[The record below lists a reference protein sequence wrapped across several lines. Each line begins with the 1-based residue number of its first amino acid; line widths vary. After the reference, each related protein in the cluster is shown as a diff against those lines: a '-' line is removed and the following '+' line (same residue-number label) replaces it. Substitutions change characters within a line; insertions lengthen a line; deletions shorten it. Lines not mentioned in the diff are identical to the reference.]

1 VGFKNFYTSQMKKK
15 HELLIKGLRVKIG
28 EKEIVRGVNLKV
40 RSGEMHVIMG
50 PNGSGKST
58 LLHAIMGHP
67 NYPAAGGDVFIDGEK
82 ITGTST
88 DKRAKK
94 GLFLAFQYPREI
106 PGVIFG
112 NFVRLAGNAL
122 QKAADKNLRPV
133 GPLEFYPVIQ
143 SELEK
148 MNLDRS
154 FIGRGLNEGFSG
166 GEKKR
171 AELVQMAILKPK
183 FAMLDEIDSGLD
195 IDALK
200 VAAKGIQEIFKKNG
214 TGMLIIT
221 HYERILN
228 YLTPDF
234 IHIMAGGKIIKSGD
248 RKLAKQLEKE
258 GYEKLIKESNKR

>member
-1 VGFKNFYTSQMKKK
+1 MKKK
-15 HELLIKGLRVKIG
+15 DELLLKNVKISVEG
-28 EKEIVRGVNLKV
+28 KEIVKGINLKV

-67 NYPAAGGDVFIDGEK
+67 QYRQSGGDILLNGESISK
-82 ITGTST
+82 ITT

-112 NFVRLAGNAL
+112 NFIRLAGNAIA
-122 QKAADKNLRPV
+122 KAADKNAKPV

-143 SELEK
+143 AELEK
-148 MNLDRS
+148 MKMDRN
-154 FIGRGLNEGFSG
+154 FIGRSLNEGFSG

-183 FAMLDEIDSGLD
+183 FALLDEIDSGLD

-200 VAAKGIQEIFKKNG
+200 VAAGGIQEIFKENG

-248 RKLAKQLEKE
+248 RRLARRLEKE
-258 GYEKLIKESNKR
+258 GYEKIIKQSSKK